1 MVLKN
6 KKISVMIILKSNLSS
21 FEKIN
26 YFDIELWWSN
36 CIYRVIARSSH
47 IAIENLKVGPST
59 K

>member
-6 KKISVMIILKSNLSS
+6 KKIIVMIILKSNLYS

-26 YFDIELWWSN
+26 YFDIKLWWSN
-36 CIYRVIARSSH
+36 CIYRVI